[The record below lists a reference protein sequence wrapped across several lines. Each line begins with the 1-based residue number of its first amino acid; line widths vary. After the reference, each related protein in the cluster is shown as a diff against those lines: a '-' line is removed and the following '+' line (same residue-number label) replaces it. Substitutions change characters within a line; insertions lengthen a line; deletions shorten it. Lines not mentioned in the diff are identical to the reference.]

1 MGFVRGVLLVTFS
14 MIFFFSIIFGGL
26 LYTMSSS
33 LSYSSVQEPAF
44 NFINNAIVEPLN
56 LTSMVNPY
64 LTVIQQYCNNT
75 GNSDYVLYLQGYAL
89 HVSCSDA
96 NSNNVG
102 LLMNNTIK
110 NLAGDLYYKTYDCG
124 YWDCFSKYMPPLFV
138 ISEKSDNYWTNL
150 FYYDLAAAIASAVA
164 LFFLFKRKYD
174 LFFLGGGI
182 LIFSSLLLLGISKV
196 IVIFPN
202 QIVKGVMSIF
212 FSQAKTVFI
221 KMLLPGIGLILAGL
235 IIEMFRAGFKIYN
248 MFSRVGEEDGE
259 DNKKSD
265 KKNKSQK
272 GKK

>member
-14 MIFFFSIIFGGL
+14 MIFFFSILFGGL
-26 LYTMSSS
+26 LYTISSS

-44 NFINNAIVEPLN
+44 NFINDAIVQPLN
-56 LTSMVNPY
+56 LTTMVNPY
-64 LTVIQQYCNNT
+64 LPTIQKYCNNT
-75 GNSDYVLYLQGYAL
+75 ENSDYVLYMQGYAL

-96 NSNNVG
+96 NSNDVG

-110 NLAGDLYYKTYDCG
+110 NLASDLYYKTYDCG

-138 ISEKSDNYWTNL
+138 ISEKSDNYWTNI
-150 FYYDLAAAIASAVA
+150 FYYVLAAAIASAVA
-164 LFFLFKRKYD
+164 LFFLFKKKYD

-196 IVIFPN
+196 TAIFPN
-202 QIVKGVMSIF
+202 QIVKGVMMIF
-212 FSQAKTVFI
+212 FSQSRTVFI
-221 KMLLPGIGLILAGL
+221 KMLLPGIGLILAGF

-248 MFSRVGEEDGE
+248 MFSRVGEEDEE
-259 DNKKSD
+259 DKKSD
-265 KKNKSQK
+265 KKNKPQK